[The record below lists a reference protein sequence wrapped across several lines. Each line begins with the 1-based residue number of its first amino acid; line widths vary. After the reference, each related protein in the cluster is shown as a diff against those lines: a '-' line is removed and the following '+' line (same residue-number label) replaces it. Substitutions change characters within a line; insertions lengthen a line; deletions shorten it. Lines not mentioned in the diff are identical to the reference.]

1 MSIEAPRGGCADP
14 RERGLL
20 LAPEFPDAYRHVMR
34 AIRVAAAVLTA
45 GLSAALP
52 LGAQTTAFVGATL
65 WDGTGA
71 PAVQHATLVVQDGR
85 VVSVGTAPAPEGST
99 VVDVSGRWLIPGL
112 VNAHAHVTGY
122 WARDEITD
130 TLARI
135 EGDLLLYARYGVTT
149 VNSLGDEPSQAKWA
163 RDVQDTPTLT
173 RARLHFAG
181 PVITATTPEDA
192 VAAVDAN
199 ADFGVDW
206 IKIRV
211 DDNLGTVQKLPW
223 PVVIAVIKEAH
234 ARGLRVAT
242 HLFYLDDATRLLRM
256 GSDLVAHSVRDA
268 DVDGELVSLLKERD
282 VCYVPTLVREESTFV
297 YGRRPPFFDDSFFVK
312 YAKATEAARLSNP
325 TFMRRTATSPDGTRY
340 RAALAQA
347 QKNLK
352 ALEDAG
358 VRIAMGTDS
367 GPAGRF
373 PGYFEHR
380 ELQLMVDAG
389 LSPGQALM
397 SATSVAASCL
407 RLDDVGTLTADRWAD
422 FLVLRSDPLADVAN
436 TRSLDAVYVAGNQ
449 VR

>member
-1 MSIEAPRGGCADP
+1 MRRLHVAVA
-14 RERGLL
+14 LL
-20 LAPEFPDAYRHVMR
+20 TGA
-34 AIRVAAAVLTA
+34 
-45 GLSAALP
+45 LSVALP
-52 LGAQTTAFVGATL
+52 LRAQTTAFVGATL

-71 PAVQHATLVVQDGR
+71 PAVRHATLVVSNGR
-85 VVSVGTAPAPEGST
+85 VVSVGTGPAPEGAT
-99 VVDVSGRWLIPGL
+99 VVNVDGRWIIPGL
-112 VNAHAHVTGY
+112 VNAHGHVTGY
-122 WARDEITD
+122 WAGDEITD
-130 TLARI
+130 TLSRI

-163 RDVQDTPTLT
+163 RDVQDSPTLR

-181 PVITATTPEDA
+181 PVITATTA
-192 VAAVDAN
+192 KNAAAAVDAN
-199 ADFGVDW
+199 AAFGVDW

-223 PVVIAVIKEAH
+223 PVVDTVIEEAH
-234 ARGLRVAT
+234 AKGLRVAT
-242 HLFYLDDATRLLRM
+242 HLFYLDDAKRLLRM

-268 DVDGELVSLLKERD
+268 DADEELISLLKERD
-282 VCYVPTLVREESTFV
+282 VCYIPTLVREESTFV
-297 YGRRPPFFDDSFFVK
+297 YGQRPPFFDDPFFVK
-312 YAKATEAARLSNP
+312 YAKATEVARLSNP
-325 TFMRRTATSPDGTRY
+325 TFMRRTAKSPAGSRY
-340 RAALAQA
+340 RVALAQA

-352 ALEDAG
+352 TLEDAG

-373 PGYFEHR
+373 PGYFEHL

-407 RLDDVGTLTADRWAD
+407 ALGDVGMLAPGRWAD
-422 FLVLRSDPLADVAN
+422 FLVLRADPLADITN
-436 TRSLDAVYVAGNQ
+436 TRTLETVYVAGNE